1 MQPVA
6 HPRPLGWQAEC
17 AQTLQIAGPL
27 ALANVLQMMTYAVD
41 VIFIARLG
49 TVELAASSLMISIF
63 GTVVWALHGLGGA
76 VAPVIAAELGAR
88 APALRAVR
96 RSVRMA
102 LWLAVGSGLLAMLL
116 FTQAGAL
123 LRLTGQDPAIT
134 AMAEPF
140 MRVLLWAV
148 VPMVMASVLRN
159 FVSALGRPL
168 FATAITALAIGV
180 NALGNY
186 ILVFGNFGAPAM
198 GLEGSA
204 VSTVISAL
212 FVVSAY
218 VLAIA
223 LDRRLARY
231 HVFGNF
237 WRPDWARL
245 AQLLRIGLPISLT
258 ILAEASVFGAAAFLM
273 GRIGADALAAHT
285 LALHIASFA
294 FQVPQGVAQATAI
307 RVGYYFGAREP
318 LGVARA
324 GWAGIAMGMAFMG
337 VTASAMLF
345 APEYLL
351 ALYVDAW
358 DPANA
363 ALVALASTYL
373 VVGAAFQLFDGTQVA
388 VAGALRGLQD
398 TSVPMWIALFSYWI
412 PGFGLAAWL
421 GLMTPLA
428 GVGVWIGLAV
438 GLVFV
443 ACLLLRRWHRRE
455 LLGLVTQAQ

>member
-1 MQPVA
+1 MQPEA
-6 HPRPLGWQAEC
+6 HPRPLGWKAEC

-27 ALANVLQMMTYAVD
+27 ALANVLQMMVYAVD

-49 TVELAASSLMISIF
+49 TQELAASSLMISIF
-63 GTVVWALHGLGGA
+63 GTVVWSLHGLASA
-76 VAPVIAAELGAR
+76 VAPIISAELGAR

-102 LWLAVGSGLLAMLL
+102 LWLAAVSGTLAMLL
-116 FTQAGAL
+116 FTQAGLL
-123 LRLTGQDPAIT
+123 LRLTGQDPAI
-134 AMAEPF
+134 AAIAEPF
-140 MRVLLWAV
+140 MHVLLWAV

-180 NALGNY
+180 NAGGNY
-186 ILVFGNFGAPAM
+186 VLVFGNFGAPAM

-204 VSTVISAL
+204 VSTIISSL

-218 VLAIA
+218 TLAIR

-231 HVFGNF
+231 HVFGKF

-318 LGVARA
+318 LGVTRA
-324 GWAGIAMGMAFMG
+324 GWTGIAMGMAFM
-337 VTASAMLF
+337 VATAGAMLLV
-345 APEYLL
+345 PEYLL

-363 ALVALASTYL
+363 ALVALASAYL

-398 TSVPMWIALFSYWI
+398 TRVPMWIALFSYWI
-412 PGFGLAAWL
+412 PGFGLAAGL
-421 GLMTPLA
+421 GLLTPLA
-428 GVGVWIGLAV
+428 GIGVWIGLAI
-438 GLVFV
+438 GLIIV
-443 ACLLLRRWHRRE
+443 ACLLLARWHRRE
-455 LLGLVTQAQ
+455 RLGLVVR